1 MDKHQPQS
9 GTQVHSGHEEDTFS
23 ARGIIAFIVGLVVC
37 AGLTFVA
44 AAGLMDFFEW
54 WARTHEAKST
64 PVQQQ
69 LNQQRGQLAQKEGV
83 RPQPDWYNREIDAKV
98 LEKTFATPRLQD
110 DEPADLNTFITSE
123 QGWLS
128 STGKASD
135 GSIHIPISQAIEL
148 LSDPKRGLPGVN
160 GTFTAG
166 PPQGD
171 LLAVS
176 EAAQRRLNEGKT
188 QGQPSNKQGQPSN
201 KK

>member
-1 MDKHQPQS
+1 MDKYQPQS

-54 WARTHEAKST
+54 WARTHEAKAT

-69 LNQQRGQLAQKEGV
+69 LNQQRGQLTQKEGV
-83 RPQPDWYNREIDAKV
+83 RPQPDWYNREIDSKV

-110 DEPADLNTFITSE
+110 DEPADLNTFLTSE
-123 QGWLS
+123 QGRLS
-128 STGKASD
+128 STGKDSD
-135 GSIHIPISQAIEL
+135 GSIHIPISRAIEL

-160 GTFTAG
+160 GTFVGG

-176 EAAQRRLNEGKT
+176 EAAQRRLNEAKT
-188 QGQPSNKQGQPSN
+188 QGQPSNK
-201 KK
+201 K